1 MASRACAEMIR
12 QILDGMDIPVPEKML
27 KISSSGASARD
38 LAMPYSILE
47 NLAHTV
53 YWQDIWLLRLSGK
66 KKSVGMKE
74 WTEDWQTPSPSDW
87 DSYRARFLA
96 GLGEALMIAE
106 SEPFDH
112 AMNSDE
118 EAEKTLIQIA
128 VHAAY
133 HCGQINLLKRAQK
146 LKK

>member
-1 MASRACAEMIR
+1 
-12 QILDGMDIPVPEKML
+12 
-27 KISSSGASARD
+27 
-38 LAMPYSILE
+38 MPYSILE

-74 WTEDWQTPSPSDW
+74 WTADWQSPDPSEW

-146 LKK
+146 LKN